1 MHGLNAAEFELTRP
15 SVTVINDAPV
25 QLTPLNDTAE
35 TLVRCGSWLTAE
47 TVMRNGKTWL
57 SDDRDG
63 EMVRPGWLIWL
74 GQCWR
79 Q

>member
-35 TLVRCGSWLTAE
+35 TLVRRGSRTAE
-47 TVMRNGKTWL
+47 TVVRNGETWL
-57 SDDRDG
+57 
-63 EMVRPGWLIWL
+63 ERPMD
-74 GQCWR
+74 
-79 Q
+79 